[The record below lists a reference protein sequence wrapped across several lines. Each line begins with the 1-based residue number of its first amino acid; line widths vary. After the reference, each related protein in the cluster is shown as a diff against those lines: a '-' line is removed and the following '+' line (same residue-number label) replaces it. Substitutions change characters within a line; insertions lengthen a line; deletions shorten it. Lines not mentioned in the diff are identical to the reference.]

1 MPQPKP
7 TSTSERA
14 DAPEEVIELESRVNE
29 LEDQW
34 RRALADLDNLR
45 KRFTREVERERTNER
60 SRVAASWLPVL
71 DNLELALGHAAADP
85 ASVIEG
91 VRSVRDQ
98 AVKVLSGLGFAR
110 DEEVGQPFD
119 PARHE
124 AVTAVPGGAGVP
136 PGTVLHVVRPGYGVG
151 EHQLRPASV
160 VVAANGE

>member
-1 MPQPKP
+1 MPQPKATP
-7 TSTSERA
+7 TSARA
-14 DAPEEVIELESRVNE
+14 DAPEEVHELESRIDE
-29 LEDQW
+29 LEDLW

-60 SRVAASWLPVL
+60 GRVAASWLPIV
-71 DNLELALGHAAADP
+71 DSLELALGHAAADP
-85 ASVIEG
+85 AAVIEG

-98 AVKVLSGLGFAR
+98 AVNLLSALGFAR
-110 DEEVGQPFD
+110 DDEVGQPFD

-136 PGTVLHVVRPGYGVG
+136 PGTVLHVVRPGYGEG
-151 EHQLRPASV
+151 EHQLRPAAV